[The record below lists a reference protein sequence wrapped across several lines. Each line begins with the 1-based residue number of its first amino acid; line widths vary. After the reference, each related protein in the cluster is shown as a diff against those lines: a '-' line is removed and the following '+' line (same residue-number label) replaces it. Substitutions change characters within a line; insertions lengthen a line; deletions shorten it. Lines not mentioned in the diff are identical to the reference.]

1 MEDTDMKQQKNT
13 LNAWDRIMAA
23 ISFAEAG
30 ETETAMEMLNQE
42 TSERIQKQRKLKVE
56 RPERIR
62 PELRF

>member
-1 MEDTDMKQQKNT
+1 MKQQKKS
-13 LNAWDRIMAA
+13 LSAWDRIMAA

-30 ETETAMEMLNQE
+30 ETETAMEMLNQK
-42 TSERIQKQRKLKVE
+42 TSERIQKQRELQVE